1 MEEYKI
7 FNGGLKNRY
16 GVEFEVGKAYT
27 LDISNRDIEYGIN
40 GYGFHFVKRPEDA
53 LRYFD
58 AINGDVDIACVESLG
73 PIKEYYDDY
82 YGYYDLYVTN
92 SILIKHALT
101 RKEFI
106 IYMLNTNENRIE
118 RLIQG
123 FQLNEE
129 ELKIILE
136 KYPTDKI
143 YRAIEYYQRG
153 NKDIYSSVKAINLR
167 R

>member
-1 MEEYKI
+1 MEGYKI
-7 FNGGLKNRY
+7 FNRGLINRY

-27 LDISNRDIEYGIN
+27 LDISNHDIEYGIN

-58 AINGDVDIACVESLG
+58 AINGDIDITCVESLG
-73 PIKEYYDDY
+73 QLKEYYDDY

-92 SILIKHALT
+92 SMFIKHVLT
-101 RKEFI
+101 REEI
-106 IYMLNTNENRIE
+106 IDYMLNTEDKRIE
-118 RLIQG
+118 RFIQG
-123 FQLNEE
+123 FRLNEE

-136 KYPTDKI
+136 KYPTDVI